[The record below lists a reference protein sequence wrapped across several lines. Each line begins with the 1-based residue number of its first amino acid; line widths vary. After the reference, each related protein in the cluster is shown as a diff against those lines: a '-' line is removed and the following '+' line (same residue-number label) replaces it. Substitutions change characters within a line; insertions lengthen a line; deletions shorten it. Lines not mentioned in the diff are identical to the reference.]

1 MNKKTFL
8 TITKAVLTVFMF
20 ITFAMLVPNILNM
33 EIAIEGIAVI
43 MLLTVGIY
51 GYIYKAVLMP
61 MANNYVEAVFSD
73 SDNSNEEN

>member
-20 ITFAMLVPNILNM
+20 ITFVMLVPNILNM